1 MELLSLVLRIFRKK
15 EEGKGGNE
23 EEEDLLTSQAASA
36 IVVDY
41 CKYPCCTIQK
51 GILARDELKSATLV
65 FSVVIGYGTLTLLC
79 DAGRIASI
87 ICYSLRSKS

>member
-51 GILARDELKSATLV
+51 GEP
-65 FSVVIGYGTLTLLC
+65 G
-79 DAGRIASI
+79 
-87 ICYSLRSKS
+87 